1 MAADTS
7 IKAIKERATQ
17 SALSDSQSMMR
28 AILATVPDAMV
39 VIDEQGLI
47 TSFSTAAEN
56 LFGYRENEIV
66 GKNVSMLMPS
76 PHREVHD
83 AYISR
88 YIRTGEKRIIG
99 TGRIVEGLRRD
110 GSLFPMELGIGQAEA
125 EGHRAFTG
133 FVKDLTERFAAETH
147 VQELQ
152 AELVHASRLS
162 AMGSLASALAHELNQ
177 PLTAVSNY
185 MSAGRD
191 MLNDMTESTRPII
204 YEALDEA
211 AKEAVRAGQIV
222 RRLRDFVSKGEVER
236 EVVSVAKLIG
246 DSTTLGLVGAR
257 EKGIT
262 WSINVDDDIG
272 DVMADRIQIQQV
284 LVNLLRNAIE
294 AMEVTSQ
301 KQLII
306 DVHAVSNNQV
316 KIVVSDTGC
325 GLDAEIEANLFKPF
339 VSTKAKG
346 MGLGLSICR
355 TIIDAHGGQ
364 LQAEPNPGGGT
375 IFWFT
380 VNRANKGDV

>member
-99 TGRIVEGLRRD
+99 TGRIVEGLRCD

-294 AMEVTSQ
+294 AMEMTSQ

>member
-294 AMEVTSQ
+294 AMEMTSQ